1 MEGFQQNL
9 AQLFIIWVEIA
20 VKVLGLEVIV
30 SGDSELKKILCV
42 TRYLCMRGISMKHA
56 TDVHHGIA
64 VKFLRS

>member
-1 MEGFQQNL
+1 
-9 AQLFIIWVEIA
+9 VEIA